1 MRVNAVF
8 PLTRAAGLWNRVAM
22 AERTS
27 YTCPLDAGKIAQLK
41 RDLQARGYM
50 FRDVPYAHFGAEHR
64 GEKVNV
70 AVYTSGKL
78 VVQGKGTT
86 DFVEFYLEPILLG
99 EARLGYE
106 HILDPTMLEPRI
118 GVDESGKGDFFGPLV
133 VAGVY
138 VNEAVVKNFMEI
150 GVRDSKLITSDARI
164 AEIAKQ
170 IRATPGCVFDVVPIG
185 VEAYNRLHAKMRN
198 VNDIL
203 GWGHARVIE
212 NLLAKVDPAGSGA
225 GCKKAISDQFG
236 NKNIVK
242 RALMER
248 GKKIE
253 LVQRHK
259 AESDLAVAA
268 ASIIARDGFVHRLR
282 ALGKEFGVK
291 LPKGASAAVV
301 EAGRELVGK
310 SGREALSRV
319 AKMHFRTAQKVLE
332 DVLGMKNFIIG
343 GCRGGS
349 DWLRRVAMGQHLQGQ
364 ERSGRRSS
372 RSS

>member
-1 MRVNAVF
+1 
-8 PLTRAAGLWNRVAM
+8 M
-22 AERTS
+22 AERSS
-27 YTCPLDAGKIAQLK
+27 YTCTLDADKIAQLK
-41 RDLQARGYM
+41 RDLEARGFM
-50 FRDVPYAHFGAEHR
+50 FREMPYAHFGAEHR

-86 DFVEFYLEPILLG
+86 DFVQFYLEPQLLG

-133 VAGVY
+133 IAGAFL
-138 VNEAVVKNFMEI
+138 NEAAARDMMEI
-150 GVRDSKLITSDARI
+150 GVRDSKLIKSDARI

-170 IRATPGCVFDVVPIG
+170 IRTASGCVTDVVAIG
-185 VEAYNRLHAKMRN
+185 PEKYNELHARMRN

-212 NLLAKVDPAGSGA
+212 NLLGRVDSP
-225 GCKKAISDQFG
+225 KAISDQFG
-236 NKNIVK
+236 NKRIIE

-248 GKKIE
+248 GRKIK

-268 ASIIARDGFVHRLR
+268 ASIIARDEFVVRLR
-282 ALGKEFGVK
+282 RLGKEYGVE
-291 LPKGASAAVV
+291 LPKGASAAVQ
-301 EAGRELVGK
+301 EAGRELVAK
-310 SGREALSRV
+310 HGREALGKV
-319 AKMHFRTAQKVLE
+319 AKTHFRTTQKVLE
-332 DVLGMKNFIIG
+332 GAPK
-343 GCRGGS
+343 
-349 DWLRRVAMGQHLQGQ
+349 
-364 ERSGRRSS
+364 
-372 RSS
+372 

>member
-1 MRVNAVF
+1 
-8 PLTRAAGLWNRVAM
+8 M
-22 AERTS
+22 ADRTS
-27 YTCPLDAGKIAQLK
+27 YTCPLDADKVARLN
-41 RDLQARGYM
+41 RDLHDRGFE
-50 FRDVPYAHFGAEHR
+50 FREMPYAHFGASSES
-64 GEKVNV
+64 EKVNV

-86 DFVEFYLEPILLG
+86 DFIQFYLEPILLG

-106 HILDPTMLEPRI
+106 HVLDPTMLEPRI

-138 VNEAVVKNFMEI
+138 VNEAAAKNLMEI
-150 GVRDSKLITSDARI
+150 GVRDSKLIKSDARI

-170 IRATPGCVFDVVPIG
+170 IRATPGCVFNVVPIG
-185 VEAYNRLHAKMRN
+185 PEAYNRLHAKMRN

-212 NLLAKVDPAGSGA
+212 NLLARVDPAGSGA
-225 GCKKAISDQFG
+225 GCLKAISDQFG

-253 LVQRHK
+253 LIQRHK

-268 ASIIARDGFVHRLR
+268 ASIIARDGFVHRLA

-291 LPKGASAAVV
+291 LPKGASEAVL
-301 EAGRELVGK
+301 EAGRELVTK
-310 SGREALSRV
+310 HGREVLSRV
-319 AKMHFRTAQKVLE
+319 AKMHFRTTQKVLE
-332 DVLGMKNFIIG
+332 D
-343 GCRGGS
+343 
-349 DWLRRVAMGQHLQGQ
+349 AQP
-364 ERSGRRSS
+364 
-372 RSS
+372 

>member
-1 MRVNAVF
+1 
-8 PLTRAAGLWNRVAM
+8 M

-27 YTCPLDAGKIAQLK
+27 YTCSLTADKVAQLK
-41 RDLQARGYM
+41 ADLKERGFE
-50 FRDVPYAHFGAEHR
+50 FRDVPYAHFGASKDS
-64 GEKVNV
+64 EKVNV

-86 DFVEFYLEPILLG
+86 DFVQFYLEPVLLG

-106 HILDPTMLEPRI
+106 HILDPTMLESRI

-138 VNEAVVKNFMEI
+138 VNEAASRNFMEI
-150 GVRDSKLITSDARI
+150 GVRDSKLIKSDTRI

-170 IRATPGCVFDVVPIG
+170 IRATPGCKFDVVAIG
-185 VEAYNRLHAKMRN
+185 PEAYNRLHAKMRN

-212 NLLAKVDPAGSGA
+212 NLLAKVDPAGNGA
-225 GCKKAISDQFG
+225 NCKKAISDQFG
-236 NKNIVK
+236 NKNIIR

-268 ASIIARDGFVHRLR
+268 ASIIARDGFVHRLGV
-282 ALGKEFGVK
+282 LGKEFGVK
-291 LPKGASAAVV
+291 LPKGASQAVV
-301 EAGRELVGK
+301 DTARELVVK
-310 SGREALSRV
+310 HGREALARA

-332 DVLGMKNFIIG
+332 GI
-343 GCRGGS
+343 
-349 DWLRRVAMGQHLQGQ
+349 HT
-364 ERSGRRSS
+364 
-372 RSS
+372 

>member
-1 MRVNAVF
+1 
-8 PLTRAAGLWNRVAM
+8 M

-27 YTCPLDAGKIAQLK
+27 YTCTLTADKVAQLK
-41 RDLQARGYM
+41 ADLKERGFE
-50 FRDVPYAHFGAEHR
+50 FRDVPYAHFGASKDS
-64 GEKVNV
+64 EKVNV

-86 DFVEFYLEPILLG
+86 DFVQFYLEPVLLG
-99 EARLGYE
+99 EARIGYE
-106 HILDPTMLEPRI
+106 HILDPTMLESRI

-138 VNEAVVKNFMEI
+138 VNEAVVRNFMEI
-150 GVRDSKLITSDARI
+150 GVRDSKLIKSDARI

-170 IRATPGCVFDVVPIG
+170 IRATPGCMFDVVAIG
-185 VEAYNRLHAKMRN
+185 PEAYNRLHAKMRN

-212 NLLAKVDPAGSGA
+212 NLLAKVDSAIARKSGA
-225 GCKKAISDQFG
+225 NCKKAISDQFG
-236 NKNIVK
+236 NKNIIK

-268 ASIIARDGFVHRLR
+268 ASIIARDGFVRRLGV
-282 ALGKEFGVK
+282 LGKEFGVK
-291 LPKGASAAVV
+291 LPKGASQAVV
-301 EAGRELVGK
+301 DTARELAVK
-310 SGREALSRV
+310 HGREALDRAV
-319 AKMHFRTAQKVLE
+319 KMHFRTAQKVLE
-332 DVLGMKNFIIG
+332 GIP
-343 GCRGGS
+343 
-349 DWLRRVAMGQHLQGQ
+349 A
-364 ERSGRRSS
+364 
-372 RSS
+372 

>member
-1 MRVNAVF
+1 
-8 PLTRAAGLWNRVAM
+8 M
-22 AERTS
+22 AERSS
-27 YTCPLDAGKIAQLK
+27 YTCTLDADKIAQMK
-41 RDLQARGYM
+41 RDLEARGFM
-50 FRDVPYAHFGAEHR
+50 FREIPYAHFGAEHR

-86 DFVEFYLEPILLG
+86 DFVQFYLEPQLLG

-133 VAGVY
+133 IAGAFL
-138 VNEAVVKNFMEI
+138 NEEAARAMMEI
-150 GVRDSKLITSDARI
+150 GVRDSKLIKSDARI

-170 IRATPGCVFDVVPIG
+170 IRASSGCVTDVVAIG
-185 VEAYNRLHAKMRN
+185 PEKYNELHARMRN

-212 NLLAKVDPAGSGA
+212 NLLGRVDSPT
-225 GCKKAISDQFG
+225 AISDQFG
-236 NKNIVK
+236 NKRIIE

-248 GKKIE
+248 GRKIK

-268 ASIIARDGFVHRLR
+268 ASIIARDEFVVRLR
-282 ALGKEFGVK
+282 RLGKEYGVE
-291 LPKGASAAVV
+291 LPKGASAAVQ
-301 EAGRELVGK
+301 EAGRELVAK
-310 SGREALSRV
+310 HGREALGKV
-319 AKMHFRTAQKVLE
+319 AKTHFRTTQKVLE
-332 DVLGMKNFIIG
+332 GAPK
-343 GCRGGS
+343 
-349 DWLRRVAMGQHLQGQ
+349 
-364 ERSGRRSS
+364 
-372 RSS
+372 